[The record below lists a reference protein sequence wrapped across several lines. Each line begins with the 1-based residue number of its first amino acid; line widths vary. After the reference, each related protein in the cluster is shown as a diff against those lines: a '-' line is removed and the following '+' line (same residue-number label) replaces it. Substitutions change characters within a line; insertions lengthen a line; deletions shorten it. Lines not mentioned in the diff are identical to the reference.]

1 MAVAAGSASP
11 SPPPW
16 LRGKDEAGR
25 NCEGS
30 AASSTVV
37 ARPLWG
43 QAVLVPRVELSGVK
57 VTVEPMV
64 RDRQGLGGWMLMMT
78 IVGTPSRVGGP
89 GGERMVSMFTVPADA
104 VAMETRV

>member
-1 MAVAAGSASP
+1 M
-11 SPPPW
+11 
-16 LRGKDEAGR
+16 L
-25 NCEGS
+25 
-30 AASSTVV
+30 
-37 ARPLWG
+37 
-43 QAVLVPRVELSGVK
+43 VLRVELSGVK